1 MPECRFSNRRQTACV
16 IKKIPVRFT
25 SSDFR
30 HNSEGYAVKPASY
43 DRRLST
49 LGSIATALTRMPT
62 GPRDSAHSTEASTCS
77 AFVKSQIRVLYAE
90 SNFFLTC
97 WAYASDSSNFTSN
110 TVTCAPASNNEPANV
125 GPSNPPPPAIMACRP
140 SRRNRSSDVIANR
153 YHFIRCEGIADCINN
168 G

>member
-43 DRRLST
+43 DRGLST

-62 GPRDSAHSTEASTCS
+62 GRRDSAHSSEAASCS
-77 AFVKSQIRVLYAE
+77 DFVKSQLLVLYAG
-90 SNFFLTC
+90 SSFLLTC
-97 WAYASDSSNFTSN
+97 WTF
-110 TVTCAPASNNEPANV
+110 
-125 GPSNPPPPAIMACRP
+125 
-140 SRRNRSSDVIANR
+140 
-153 YHFIRCEGIADCINN
+153 
-168 G
+168 